1 MLRQNTNA
9 LGIIF
14 PNSYD
19 NTVPELVT
27 ERAMASIP
35 FAGRYRM
42 IDFLISNLSNSGV
55 DRIQVYVKANPR
67 SLIEHLGTGRHYN
80 INSKRGKL
88 HILTAEDMSANSAYN
103 SDICT
108 YMFNMQSIEEAPDPY
123 VIITASNMIFRADYA
138 ELLDQHI
145 KSGADI
151 SILYKNV
158 DNAKESFINC
168 DVLNLNR
175 QKGVLSIDQNHGN
188 YKNRAVSCGT
198 YILSKELFISLV
210 KKAANTSSMYW
221 FKDIIN
227 DECPELDIRGI
238 SLRGFFACVSDFK
251 SYYDANI
258 SLLDFDKAKDLFNSE
273 WPIYTRTNDS
283 CPTHYYDT
291 AEIRNSVVSNGC
303 QVEGTIENSILGR
316 GCIIHKGAV
325 IKNSVVL
332 AGAEIGEGVH
342 VENQVVDKLAKILH
356 VKEVVSDPT
365 LPGYIKRGDII

>member
-1 MLRQNTNA
+1 MCEA
-9 LGIIF
+9 FGIINYEG
-14 PNSYD
+14 PN
-19 NTVPELVT
+19 VLVKGMQDY
-27 ERAMASIP
+27 RPVAAFS
-35 FAGRYRM
+35 FLGRYRM
-42 IDFLISNLSNSGV
+42 IDFPISNLSNSGV
-55 DRIQVYVKANPR
+55 DRIQVYVKSNPR

-88 HILTAEDMSANSAYN
+88 RILTAEDMNTNNAYN
-103 SDICT
+103 SDIQT

-123 VIITASNMIFRADYA
+123 VIITAGNMIFRADYT

-158 DNAKESFINC
+158 DNAKEAFLNC
-168 DVLNLNR
+168 DVLTLNR
-175 QKGVLSIDQNHGN
+175 QKGVLAIEQNHGN
-188 YKNRAVSCGT
+188 YKNRCVSCAT

-227 DECPELDIRGI
+227 DECAELDIRGI

-258 SLLDFDKAKDLFNSE
+258 SLLDFDKAQDLFTSN

-283 CPTHYYDT
+283 SPTQYFKDGTVHH
-291 AEIRNSVVSNGC
+291 SMVSNGC
-303 QVEGTIENSILGR
+303 LIEGTVKNSVIGR
-316 GCIIHKGAV
+316 GVTIKKGAV
-325 IKNSVVL
+325 VENSVILPGVT
-332 AGAEIGEGVH
+332 IGEDVAIKYA
-342 VENQVVDKLAKILH
+342 VVDKK
-356 VKEVVSDPT
+356 VKALRKKELIGEPARP
-365 LPGYIKRGDII
+365 LYIKRGDRI

>member
-1 MLRQNTNA
+1 MCEA
-9 LGIIF
+9 FGIVNYEG
-14 PNSYD
+14 PN
-19 NTVPELVT
+19 VLVKGMQDY
-27 ERAMASIP
+27 RPVSAFS
-35 FAGRYRM
+35 FLGRYRM
-42 IDFLISNLSNSGV
+42 IDFPISNLSNSGV

-283 CPTHYYDT
+283 CPTHYYGT

-356 VKEVVSDPT
+356 VKEVVSDPA

>member
-1 MLRQNTNA
+1 MCEA
-9 LGIIF
+9 FGIVNYEG
-14 PNSYD
+14 PN
-19 NTVPELVT
+19 VLVKGMQDY
-27 ERAMASIP
+27 RPVSAFS
-35 FAGRYRM
+35 FLGRYRM
-42 IDFLISNLSNSGV
+42 IDFPISNLSNSGV

-175 QKGVLSIDQNHGN
+175 QKGVLSLDQNHGN
-188 YKNRAVSCGT
+188 YKTVPFPAEPTSCPRSCSSRWSRKQRIQL
-198 YILSKELFISLV
+198 YVLV
-210 KKAANTSSMYW
+210 Q
-221 FKDIIN
+221 DIVN

-238 SLRGFFACVSDFK
+238 RCAAFRLR
-251 SYYDANI
+251 
-258 SLLDFDKAKDLFNSE
+258 E
-273 WPIYTRTNDS
+273 
-283 CPTHYYDT
+283 
-291 AEIRNSVVSNGC
+291 
-303 QVEGTIENSILGR
+303 
-316 GCIIHKGAV
+316 
-325 IKNSVVL
+325 
-332 AGAEIGEGVH
+332 
-342 VENQVVDKLAKILH
+342 
-356 VKEVVSDPT
+356 
-365 LPGYIKRGDII
+365 

>member
-1 MLRQNTNA
+1 MCEA
-9 LGIIF
+9 FGIVNYEG
-14 PNSYD
+14 PN
-19 NTVPELVT
+19 VLVKGMQDY
-27 ERAMASIP
+27 RPVSAFS
-35 FAGRYRM
+35 FLGRYRM
-42 IDFLISNLSNSGV
+42 IDFPISNLSNSGV

-108 YMFNMQSIEEAPDPY
+108 YMFN
-123 VIITASNMIFRADYA
+123 
-138 ELLDQHI
+138 
-145 KSGADI
+145 SGADI

-283 CPTHYYDT
+283 APTQYSNGGAVVH
-291 AEIRNSVVSNGC
+291 SMVSNGC
-303 QVEGTIENSILGR
+303 EIEGTVRNSVIGR
-316 GCIIHKGAV
+316 GVVIKKGAV
-325 IKNSVVL
+325 VEDSVILPGVT
-332 AGAEIGEGVH
+332 IGEDVCIRCA
-342 VENQVVDKLAKILH
+342 VVDKK
-356 VKEVVSDPT
+356 VKAIRKKELIGEPDHP
-365 LPGYIKRGDII
+365 LYIKRGDRI

>member
-1 MLRQNTNA
+1 MCEA
-9 LGIIF
+9 FGIVNYEG
-14 PNSYD
+14 PN
-19 NTVPELVT
+19 VLVKGMQDY
-27 ERAMASIP
+27 RPVSAFS
-35 FAGRYRM
+35 FLGRYRM
-42 IDFLISNLSNSGV
+42 IDFPISNLSNSGV

-283 CPTHYYDT
+283 APTQYSNGGAVVH
-291 AEIRNSVVSNGC
+291 SMVSNGC
-303 QVEGTIENSILGR
+303 EIEGTVRNSVIGR
-316 GCIIHKGAV
+316 GVVIRKGAV
-325 IKNSVVL
+325 VEDSVILPGVP
-332 AGAEIGEGVH
+332 IGEDVCIRCA
-342 VENQVVDKLAKILH
+342 VVDKK
-356 VKEVVSDPT
+356 VKAIRKKELIGEPDHP
-365 LPGYIKRGDII
+365 LYIKRGDRI